1 MPHKV
6 DSNLSYVYFYR
17 FDISISKL
25 KKVKIKLEIPALDP
39 GESIPYVLAQE
50 YYPFGTPYL
59 FVLLQ

>member
-39 GESIPYVLAQE
+39 GESIPYVLAQ
-50 YYPFGTPYL
+50 
-59 FVLLQ
+59 VLIL